1 MKSDSFFLM
10 APEIIDI
17 VDTLSLGV
25 KNFFLYI
32 IAHQNISTPYIP
44 IPGIRQIVTFYKKDV
59 ELKKYFSKFL
69 KEPYDNIDLLKNGYI
84 LLNYSGNLKKIKEEL
99 PFLPGDFILKRA
111 LSNVEEFGRVA
122 QNLEKYL
129 YKDKRTNQS
138 NLKKISKLFFNIYKD
153 SDRLIEIWKA

>member
-1 MKSDSFFLM
+1 
-10 APEIIDI
+10 
-17 VDTLSLGV
+17 
-25 KNFFLYI
+25 
-32 IAHQNISTPYIP
+32 
-44 IPGIRQIVTFYKKDV
+44 V